1 MLAMPRDILIIDDEP
16 SVRNVVT
23 DYLSK
28 NGFNVDA
35 AVDGKNGLELISR
48 KEYDV
53 AIVDLLM
60 PGISGIELIH
70 KIKALCPDTE
80 IIVHTGQATLDTAI
94 EAIRSQTF
102 DYICKPAKMS
112 VLTRSVQHA
121 AERRFLIIQN
131 RKLIHKLEN
140 ERNGLQKEVMASKQ
154 AIEQHLLS
162 SPEFVG
168 ESKNIAYVR
177 HMISEVA
184 LSDMTVLIRGES
196 GTGKDVVARLI
207 HRWSGRI
214 DTGNFVKINCPAISE
229 TLLES
234 EMFGHEKGSFTG
246 AIKRKP
252 GRFEFAAGGTIFLDE
267 IGSIPPSVQ
276 AKLLQVIEHKQF
288 TRLGGNETIEVDARI
303 ISSTNAHLE
312 KMISNGEFRTDLF
325 YRIEQFAIT
334 LPPLRERR
342 EDIPLLAE
350 HFLYHYCSKYGNTDI
365 TIPPEMMSLLVEH
378 DWPGNVRQLK
388 AVIGRFALNGNIK
401 ALEEAVAHWR
411 GNMKES
417 QSLSSLS
424 ENEIKSIMAA
434 LTETSWNR
442 RKAAKLLRISYST
455 LRRKID
461 KYNIRKVSYHPQ
473 ISPLDNV
480 QHR

>member
-154 AIEQHLLS
+154 AIKQHLLS

-196 GTGKDVVARLI
+196 GTGKDVVARII
-207 HRWSGRI
+207 HKWSGRI

-234 EMFGHEKGSFTG
+234 EMFGFFATGHYAQIVKSKSSYLLKKAADLSKDQTYFLYRLTPEQLSHTLFPLGIYTKQKVRELARSFGLETADRSESQDFIAGGDYSLFFNTEEVREGDIVDEKGNVLGNHRGIIYYTVGQRRGLGIASPKPLYVLKIDSENNRIVVGDKKNLLSIGLIATELNLIGIEKLNHSYEVKTKIRLKHKECDATLFPHEKDKAKILFTEPQKSV
-246 AIKRKP
+246 AP
-252 GRFEFAAGGTIFLDE
+252 GQSVVFYKNDIVMGGGI
-267 IGSIPPSVQ
+267 
-276 AKLLQVIEHKQF
+276 
-288 TRLGGNETIEVDARI
+288 
-303 ISSTNAHLE
+303 
-312 KMISNGEFRTDLF
+312 
-325 YRIEQFAIT
+325 IEQ
-334 LPPLRERR
+334 
-342 EDIPLLAE
+342 
-350 HFLYHYCSKYGNTDI
+350 
-365 TIPPEMMSLLVEH
+365 
-378 DWPGNVRQLK
+378 
-388 AVIGRFALNGNIK
+388 AL
-401 ALEEAVAHWR
+401 
-411 GNMKES
+411 
-417 QSLSSLS
+417 
-424 ENEIKSIMAA
+424 
-434 LTETSWNR
+434 
-442 RKAAKLLRISYST
+442 
-455 LRRKID
+455 
-461 KYNIRKVSYHPQ
+461 
-473 ISPLDNV
+473 
-480 QHR
+480 